1 MCVWKNNET
10 SAWYCVCVCVCLF
23 SLRPQQQQGELKASF
38 LSSPG
43 HRNQNW
49 FIIYGGINSATRSR
63 KGKSY
68 SKIILLLSRSVLS
81 PLPQQTEPKDT
92 SVHQTKRSHF
102 KWKVIIKIVSNLKH
116 RTALILCYNVC
127 FAIHCELPFY

>member
-1 MCVWKNNET
+1 MRPLPGIVSVCV
-10 SAWYCVCVCVCLF
+10 YVCVCVCLF